1 MANNEPRKIRTLSV
15 RGDQPDATGATPPP
29 TPAPAGAR
37 PAAGAKAAARTPPS
51 PANANAS
58 ANAPVPLAPQSAED
72 AVPAPSDQRARVAAN
87 TPTQTVPA
95 ASAASSG
102 ASGGYLVQIS
112 SQRSEADAQASF
124 KALQGKFPGVL
135 GSQTPVIKRADLGD
149 KGIYYRAMVGPFGTS
164 DEAAQFCNSL
174 RGAGGQ
180 CFVPKN

>member
-1 MANNEPRKIRTLSV
+1 VELSLNMLISYAPDIGIRLVNATQLRV
-15 RGDQPDATGATPPP
+15 R
-29 TPAPAGAR
+29 
-37 PAAGAKAAARTPPS
+37 KAANPSSGRDRTAPPS

-58 ANAPVPLAPQSAED
+58 ANAPVPLSPQSAQD
-72 AVPAPSDQRARVAAN
+72 SVPAPGDQRARVAAN
-87 TPTQTVPA
+87 TPTQTAPA

-135 GSQTPVIKRADLGD
+135 GSQTPVIKRAELGD
-149 KGIYYRAMVGPFGTS
+149 KGVYYRAMVGPFGTS